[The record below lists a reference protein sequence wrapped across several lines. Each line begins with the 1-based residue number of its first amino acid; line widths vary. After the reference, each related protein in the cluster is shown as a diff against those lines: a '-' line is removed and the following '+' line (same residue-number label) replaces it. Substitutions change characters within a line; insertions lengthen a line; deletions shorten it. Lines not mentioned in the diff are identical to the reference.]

1 MVINGHPGVP
11 TGLMKTSYRSES
23 SHPTYRQ
30 KLLFGSQARSRAPWS
45 FIYGPII
52 GRKGDVATRE
62 TPEGKMKTET
72 VTIVKDQEGAPL
84 RQHGD
89 NNTYQDRPMY
99 LIRAV
104 TVHSNRP
111 KEVWFGPSAYT
122 ARILWSGGEIF
133 LLRALGDHLW
143 GHSEALWAPRRAACA
158 ERRRQQLPKPLP
170 VSATVCWRSGSLGQG
185 Q

>member
-1 MVINGHPGVP
+1 MYLHLSCLATIGSPQHQIMSCRR
-11 TGLMKTSYRSES
+11 LQYCIRS
-23 SHPTYRQ
+23 Q
-30 KLLFGSQARSRAPWS
+30 QQFGSYARIHTSVKAWWPSRLVTYTNRCCSRKENYA
-45 FIYGPII
+45 II
-52 GRKGDVATRE
+52 KS
-62 TPEGKMKTET
+62 
-72 VTIVKDQEGAPL
+72 
-84 RQHGD
+84 
-89 NNTYQDRPMY
+89 TYQDRPMY

-143 GHSEALWAPRRAACA
+143 GHSGALWAPRRAACA
-158 ERRRQQLPKPLP
+158 ERRRRQLPKPLP

>member
-1 MVINGHPGVP
+1 MVALAEVSVVDEIFCQP
-11 TGLMKTSYRSES
+11 TVILS
-23 SHPTYRQ
+23 
-30 KLLFGSQARSRAPWS
+30 L
-45 FIYGPII
+45 
-52 GRKGDVATRE
+52 GRKLVSHDPRAHVYHR
-62 TPEGKMKTET
+62 
-72 VTIVKDQEGAPL
+72 DYQYL
-84 RQHGD
+84 RLVYQPPGLSS
-89 NNTYQDRPMY
+89 TYQDCPMY

-143 GHSEALWAPRRAACA
+143 GHSGALWAPRRAACA
-158 ERRRQQLPKPLP
+158 ERRRRQLPKPLP